1 MKQSAI
7 INEKRL
13 LERFWGSWLSFS
25 DLGSR
30 SIYVRSVVVLV
41 YDCLIGE
48 GLTDRVEIF
57 YATDF
62 VKLSLPK
69 IVYMYI
75 IGSYINYC
83 ILNFKAMFIFRAL
96 LSSKR

>member
-7 INEKRL
+7 
-13 LERFWGSWLSFS
+13 S

-62 VKLSLPK
+62 VKLFLIDTFVP
-69 IVYMYI
+69 
-75 IGSYINYC
+75 GWW
-83 ILNFKAMFIFRAL
+83 NF
-96 LSSKR
+96 

>member
-1 MKQSAI
+1 MKQSAF

-30 SIYVRSVVVLV
+30 SIHVRSVVVLV
-41 YDCLIGE
+41 DDCLIGE

-57 YATDF
+57 DATDF
-62 VKLSLPK
+62 VKLFLIDTLVP
-69 IVYMYI
+69 
-75 IGSYINYC
+75 GWW
-83 ILNFKAMFIFRAL
+83 NF
-96 LSSKR
+96 